1 VAEIEAKVKAG
12 DVINLTD
19 LSDAI
24 KKDKAAAQTAPTT
37 GKTQTRTN
45 TRGKG
50 ANTPAAKNQQPSIK
64 EQIAAGK
71 QQLSAQKSAPA
82 KAAAKDKPGLGD

>member
-37 GKTQTRTN
+37 GKTATRTN
-45 TRGKG
+45 TRSKG
-50 ANTPAAKNQQPSIK
+50 AAKPGATKQPTIK
-64 EQIAAGK
+64 EKIAAGK
-71 QQLSAQKSAPA
+71 KQLNAQKSAPA
-82 KAAAKDKPGLGD
+82 KAAAKNKNNGLGD